1 MKSKEIGGI
10 IKFKNYVVDAVEFRN
25 NPDFEGKEATIQF
38 EPSVDFDIDGND
50 MLVVLT
56 VDIFKDAIK
65 HNYPFEMFIRVVGF
79 FQTSSN
85 DQIEEY
91 KTNAVAILFPYVR
104 SIVSTYTA
112 SANVNPLILPTVNI
126 NKLLKE

>member
-65 HNYPFEMFIRVVGF
+65 HNYPFFLEFLF
-79 FQTSSN
+79 H
-85 DQIEEY
+85 Y
-91 KTNAVAILFPYVR
+91 KI
-104 SIVSTYTA
+104 TYL
-112 SANVNPLILPTVNI
+112 NL
-126 NKLLKE
+126 LLK